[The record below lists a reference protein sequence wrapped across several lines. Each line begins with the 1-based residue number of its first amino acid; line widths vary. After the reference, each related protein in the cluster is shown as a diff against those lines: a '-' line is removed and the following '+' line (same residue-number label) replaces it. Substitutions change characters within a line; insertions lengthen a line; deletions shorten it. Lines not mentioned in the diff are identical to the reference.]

1 MRSFSF
7 TAKNIGDERYL
18 TYVLGEGTEIDEDVL
33 DYMEEENLAELINV
47 VYEEDDDYDY
57 LTYDVSGKV
66 ELAEFVSGR
75 SINKAQLFTILRNV
89 SIGLVMIREEAIHLS
104 YILLHKKF
112 IYIDPETYSV
122 QFLCLPVESD
132 GSIGVEFKGF
142 VRQLIAN
149 MKFNVNEDL
158 AYIGQL
164 LTYINSDSF
173 NLRGLISLTEAL
185 MLDAG
190 IRFDEEDYI
199 STIDGT
205 EIVNNAEGTE
215 GSGVGG
221 YMNGLSDSEE
231 TAFDDMVL
239 FFLTEWQSETRSG
252 RYGVTVEL
260 TDETQCRKTVE
271 DFVGY
276 FCETYLAKK

>member
-132 GSIGVEFKGF
+132 GSWAKCPKSHPTSITV
-142 VRQLIAN
+142 
-149 MKFNVNEDL
+149 
-158 AYIGQL
+158 
-164 LTYINSDSF
+164 
-173 NLRGLISLTEAL
+173 LREY
-185 MLDAG
+185 M
-190 IRFDEEDYI
+190 
-199 STIDGT
+199 
-205 EIVNNAEGTE
+205 E
-215 GSGVGG
+215 GST
-221 YMNGLSDSEE
+221 L
-231 TAFDDMVL
+231 
-239 FFLTEWQSETRSG
+239 WPQP
-252 RYGVTVEL
+252 
-260 TDETQCRKTVE
+260 RK
-271 DFVGY
+271 
-276 FCETYLAKK
+276 CISHLPC